1 MGWLRLGLLGIC
13 SATAIGCGSIG
24 FDVSQDIP
32 PPTIMGDPNSTP
44 TAAQSDAP
52 LTLDIQ
58 AQTQQRHTG
67 PASSAHLKDLTFT
80 ITVPQNGTF
89 YFAQGV
95 SISLVPIN
103 PMSRLPV
110 VEIARLMP
118 IPSTT
123 TIHVTPVPGVDM
135 LPYAN
140 EGSNIQ
146 ATAVGRLP
154 TEDTTYVGHVVVEV
168 RI

>member
-1 MGWLRLGLLGIC
+1 MGWLRLCLL
-13 SATAIGCGSIG
+13 ATCAAAAIGCGKIS

-32 PPTIMGDPNSTP
+32 ATTIMGDPNSTVL
-44 TAAQSDAP
+44 AGMSDAP
-52 LTLDIQ
+52 LTLDIE

-103 PMSRLPV
+103 PASRLPK
-110 VEIARLMP
+110 VEIARLAP
-118 IPSTT
+118 IPNET
-123 TIHVTPVPGVDM
+123 TIHITPVGGVDM
-135 LPYAN
+135 LPYSN
-140 EGSNIQ
+140 EGSNIT
-146 ATAVGRLP
+146 ATAIGRLP
-154 TEDTTYVGHVVVEV
+154 MEDTTYVGHVVVEV